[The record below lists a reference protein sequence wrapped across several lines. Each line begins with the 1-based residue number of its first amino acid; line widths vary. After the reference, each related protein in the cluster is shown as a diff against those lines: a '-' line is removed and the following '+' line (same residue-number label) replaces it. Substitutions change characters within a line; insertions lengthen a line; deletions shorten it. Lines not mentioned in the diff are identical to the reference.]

1 MQKQSRKRK
10 RRKQKMRNIFKIFLS
25 DARRI
30 SKNVVAVVVI
40 MGLSIIPSLYAWFNI
55 FSNWDP
61 YGPDSTSNLK
71 IAVVSADKGAEVAG
85 VSVNIGSTVIDTLK
99 GNTTMGWVFTDTV
112 DEAVDGVEDNSY
124 YAALVIPE
132 EFTEDMISFLG
143 GKIENPD
150 IIYYENEKKNAI
162 APKITAKAKTAV
174 QEQVNAAFV
183 STLAETIMK
192 VGGSV
197 AGADPQTGSVTDAVL
212 DRLNALSDNLRN
224 YISILNSFVSIM
236 SSAESIVETSQVML
250 PGLDSMVSTGQDTV
264 NTMEGLLIAGDATA
278 DSATQMVNYSLD
290 MVNNTLDSV
299 SSVIQNDMNKL
310 KNYEQAVGSGLT
322 SSKAMMPYLG
332 QLFDSAV
339 SGWEGTADDETQVQI
354 QNIRDQL
361 NAIELELNGLTE
373 NGTATA
379 GDIDTLENQ
388 ITGQI
393 AACKQSVTSLKDYYT
408 YTVKP
413 QLDQT
418 MNEMHDSMVTTTA
431 ILNGIDADFSDVEY
445 VLRDYQKTLENG
457 KASLNDSLTMAQN
470 LQNGLSDVIADILSL
485 EQDEQYQE
493 IMDIVETDPTILGN
507 FISSPV
513 NLDTVGIFEIEN
525 YGSAMAPFYT
535 ILALWVGALILVA
548 IVHVKV
554 EPVEGID
561 EMKPYQAYFGRYILF
576 FLVGQTQT
584 LITVL
589 GDLFYIHIQCHN
601 PFLFWLAASISSF
614 VFTLFIYSLTVA
626 FGNVGEALAIVVMV
640 IQVAGA
646 GGTFPIQT
654 LPEIYQKIYKYFPF
668 PYGMD
673 AMRETIG
680 GIYQLDYWKNIGTLG
695 IYIIISLVI
704 GLVVSIPFRKLME
717 KIEQSKENTG
727 IMI

>member
-1 MQKQSRKRK
+1 
-10 RRKQKMRNIFKIFLS
+10 MRNIFKIFLS

-264 NTMEGLLIAGDATA
+264 TTMEGLLIAGDATA

-332 QLFDSAV
+332 QLFDSSV

-493 IMDIVETDPTILGN
+493 IMDIVETDPTMLGN

-704 GLVVSIPFRKLME
+704 GLVVAIPFRKLME

>member
-1 MQKQSRKRK
+1 M
-10 RRKQKMRNIFKIFLS
+10 
-25 DARRI
+25 
-30 SKNVVAVVVI
+30 
-40 MGLSIIPSLYAWFNI
+40 
-55 FSNWDP
+55 
-61 YGPDSTSNLK
+61 
-71 IAVVSADKGAEVAG
+71 VSADKGAEVAG

-704 GLVVSIPFRKLME
+704 GLVVAIPFRKLME

>member
-1 MQKQSRKRK
+1 
-10 RRKQKMRNIFKIFLS
+10 
-25 DARRI
+25 
-30 SKNVVAVVVI
+30 
-40 MGLSIIPSLYAWFNI
+40 
-55 FSNWDP
+55 
-61 YGPDSTSNLK
+61 
-71 IAVVSADKGAEVAG
+71 
-85 VSVNIGSTVIDTLK
+85 
-99 GNTTMGWVFTDTV
+99 
-112 DEAVDGVEDNSY
+112 
-124 YAALVIPE
+124 
-132 EFTEDMISFLG
+132 
-143 GKIENPD
+143 
-150 IIYYENEKKNAI
+150 
-162 APKITAKAKTAV
+162 
-174 QEQVNAAFV
+174 
-183 STLAETIMK
+183 
-192 VGGSV
+192 
-197 AGADPQTGSVTDAVL
+197 
-212 DRLNALSDNLRN
+212 
-224 YISILNSFVSIM
+224 
-236 SSAESIVETSQVML
+236 
-250 PGLDSMVSTGQDTV
+250 
-264 NTMEGLLIAGDATA
+264 
-278 DSATQMVNYSLD
+278 
-290 MVNNTLDSV
+290 
-299 SSVIQNDMNKL
+299 
-310 KNYEQAVGSGLT
+310 
-322 SSKAMMPYLG
+322 
-332 QLFDSAV
+332 
-339 SGWEGTADDETQVQI
+339 
-354 QNIRDQL
+354 
-361 NAIELELNGLTE
+361 
-373 NGTATA
+373 
-379 GDIDTLENQ
+379 
-388 ITGQI
+388 
-393 AACKQSVTSLKDYYT
+393 
-408 YTVKP
+408 
-413 QLDQT
+413 

-493 IMDIVETDPTILGN
+493 IMDIVETDPTMLGN

-561 EMKPYQAYFGRYILF
+561 EIKPYQAYFGRYILF

-704 GLVVSIPFRKLME
+704 GLVVAIPFRKLME